1 MKLNFGSKFF
11 AKTANWPK
19 WIPFRAD
26 LEAAQKILKDDA
38 EVQKAS
44 VAEQKEREKEEVRR
58 EMRAEMEEA
67 MAAKDKDKEVK
78 ITVVREII
86 LLSGIGS
93 WLLHGC
99 NSKFNHRSAQLKKFS
114 DDVILRALFS
124 WVFECEIVLKSAFLL

>member
-1 MKLNFGSKFF
+1 MDLY
-11 AKTANWPK
+11 
-19 WIPFRAD
+19 RAD

-38 EVQKAS
+38 DVQKAS
-44 VAEQKEREKEEVRR
+44 VVEQKEREKEEVRR

-93 WLLHGC
+93 
-99 NSKFNHRSAQLKKFS
+99 
-114 DDVILRALFS
+114 
-124 WVFECEIVLKSAFLL
+124 